1 MLISLD
7 YDDTYTRDP
16 VFWLGF
22 VRNAKQA
29 GHTVYCVT
37 MRNASERVETVLA
50 NLVEEVIYTSRG
62 AKREATVSRGIWIDV
77 WIDDMPHFVNQHAR
91 GELVVPP

>member
-1 MLISLD
+1 MIISLD

-29 GHTVYCVT
+29 GHTVFCVT
-37 MRNASERVETVLA
+37 MRNASERVDTVLA
-50 NLVEEVIYTSRG
+50 NLVEDVIYTARA
-62 AKREATVSRGIWIDV
+62 AKREATLARGIWIDV
-77 WIDDMPHFVNQHAR
+77 WIDDMPHFVDRHAR
-91 GELVVPP
+91 GGALPA